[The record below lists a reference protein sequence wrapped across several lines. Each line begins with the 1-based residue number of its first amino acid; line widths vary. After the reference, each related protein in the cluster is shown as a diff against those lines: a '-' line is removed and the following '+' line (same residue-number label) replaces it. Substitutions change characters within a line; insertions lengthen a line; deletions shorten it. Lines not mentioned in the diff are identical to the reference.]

1 MASTDLAPVWFITGA
16 SSGFGKSIALE
27 ALSRGH
33 HVIGTA
39 RSVSNMSDLAA
50 NGAAVFALDVS
61 ATEATIAKMV
71 DQAVAVHGRLTHVV
85 NAAGYVVEGA
95 VEEVNQAEATAQFAT
110 NVIGAI
116 TVSRLTIPHLR
127 AHPKSSDPKLIP
139 SLSNFG
145 SLGSWCGAP
154 AVAHYCATKW
164 AISGLTE
171 SLRDELESFG
181 INVTVIE
188 PGYFR
193 TEFLNTNGGRRAFSK
208 DRLDDVYK
216 DTAVGAYRELL
227 TQANNKQPGDVEKG
241 ARVVVDILTG
251 TGVGKGRNVPM
262 RIVLGK
268 DCVGAI
274 REKMRHTEELLKEWE
289 DVFTSTD
296 HDDVKSA

>member
-1 MASTDLAPVWFITGA
+1 MTSDLTPVWFITGA

-39 RSVSNMSDLAA
+39 RSVSNMSDLAGM
-50 NGAAVFALDVS
+50 GATVLALDVS
-61 ATEATIAKMV
+61 APEAVISKV
-71 DQAVAVHGRLTHVV
+71 IDQAVAVHGRLTHVV

-116 TVSRLTIPHLR
+116 VVARLTIPHLR
-127 AHPKSSDPKLIP
+127 AHPEPTSPENTP
-139 SLSNFG
+139 SLSTFG
-145 SLGSWCGAP
+145 SLGSWRGAP
-154 AVAHYCATKW
+154 AVSHYCATKW

-171 SLRDELESFG
+171 SLRPELESFG

-193 TEFLNTNGGRRAFSK
+193 TEFLNTNGGRRLFSK
-208 DRLDDVYK
+208 DRLDHVYK
-216 DTAVGAYRELL
+216 DTAVGQYRAALN
-227 TQANNKQPGDVEKG
+227 QANNKQPGDVEKG
-241 ARVVVDILTG
+241 SRVVVDILTG
-251 TGVGKGRNVPM
+251 TGVAKGRKVPV
-262 RIVLGK
+262 RIVLGN

-274 REKMRHTEELLKEWE
+274 REKMSETESLLKEWE

-296 HDDVKSA
+296 HDDVKTT